1 MVGVERRAKTRQI
14 LEKLILPVDF
24 QQRVLCLLCIVL
36 MLLKKN
42 AVRSDGNLKIKTKQN
57 KKEKEGRKARKMF
70 HVPCFAIE
78 KCSRAGGSWEEEE
91 RIEKRGWES
100 RKTKK
105 NYKKEKQ
112 NHPS

>member
-42 AVRSDGNLKIKTKQN
+42 AVRSDGNLKIKIKQN
-57 KKEKEGRKARKMF
+57 KTKKKRKEGKQERCSMF
-70 HVPCFAIE
+70 LVLL
-78 KCSRAGGSWEEEE
+78 S
-91 RIEKRGWES
+91 
-100 RKTKK
+100 K
-105 NYKKEKQ
+105 NAVELEGVGRRRRE
-112 NHPS
+112 